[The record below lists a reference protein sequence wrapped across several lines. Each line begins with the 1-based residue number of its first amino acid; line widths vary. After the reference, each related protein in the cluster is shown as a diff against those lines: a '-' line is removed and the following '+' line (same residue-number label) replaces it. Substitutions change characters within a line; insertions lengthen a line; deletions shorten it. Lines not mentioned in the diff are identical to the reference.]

1 MRLVFLLVSSSFL
14 LAACGSSDT
23 SVPDEPRG
31 PGQGEWAL
39 VDSNRVS
46 TECGLDPAL
55 LAEADTEIDRGYA
68 VIRYGKLCH
77 EYYPTSLYPGGVD
90 QPEIVWSATKTLGAV
105 LTGAAAWQTRD
116 FERTGR
122 KTGPLRDT
130 DRVDHW
136 LDSFSFNAD
145 AQVGHVLAMVAHN
158 QDLSS
163 PALDF
168 EYDATGDVQ
177 INRLN
182 DVVAAAIAQD
192 AALGASV
199 HEFWEEYL
207 RKPLGMTQSE
217 WDGDSPDKPYALG
230 WTTTVRDMARVG
242 LMMLDGGLWID
253 ERLVGEDWIY
263 RMTHP
268 SFEVATTGYGY
279 LTWLIARSNIDNGD
293 NKSTVPNASCTPS
306 AIWNEYPHGLS
317 ESPDCNYIEPWD
329 CGQTYDVGVWYAAGL
344 IGNYIIGHPG
354 LDMVLVV
361 KNIGDNGQGRVWEA
375 IRPALVALDPTF
387 PGDEAAFCE
396 RYAAGDYAPD
406 LPD

>member
-1 MRLVFLLVSSSFL
+1 MFMSMFL
-14 LAACGSSDT
+14 LAACGGSDT
-23 SVPDEPRG
+23 SGPAEPRG
-31 PGQGEWAL
+31 PGQDEWTL
-39 VDSNRVS
+39 VDSNFVAN
-46 TECGLDPAL
+46 ECGLDPTL
-55 LAEADTEIDRGYA
+55 LALADTEIDRGYA

-77 EYYPTSLYPGGVD
+77 EYYPTSRYPGGVD

-105 LTGAAAWQTRD
+105 LTGVAAWQTRD

-136 LDSFSFNAD
+136 LDSFSFNPD
-145 AQVGHVLAMVAHN
+145 AQVGHVLGMVAHN
-158 QDLSS
+158 DDLSS
-163 PALDF
+163 PELDF
-168 EYDATGDVQ
+168 EYDATGNIQ

-199 HEFWEEYL
+199 HEFWDEYL
-207 RKPLGMTQSE
+207 RKPLGMTQSD

-242 LMMLDGGLWID
+242 LMMLDGGLWNG

-293 NKSTVPNASCTPS
+293 NKSTAPNASCTPS
-306 AIWNEYPHGLS
+306 AIWNDYPHGLS
-317 ESPDCNYIEPWD
+317 ESPDCNYVEPWD
-329 CGQTYDVGVWYAAGL
+329 CSQTYDAGVWYAAGL
-344 IGNYIIGHPG
+344 MGNYIIGHPG

-387 PGDEAAFCE
+387 GADEEAFCE
-396 RYAAGDYAPD
+396 AYAAGDYAPD
-406 LPD
+406 LRD